1 MHHGISK
8 LLLLGAGH
16 AHVHV
21 LASLAQHRPAD
32 LDVTVL
38 CPYDHQTY
46 SGMTPG
52 FVAGRYTADESRIA
66 LGPLI
71 KAAGARWVQGRCV
84 GLDAEHR
91 TVSVAGAS
99 IDTAPLLHYD
109 LLSIDTGATIDR
121 ARLEAEMP
129 GATTHALNVRPIEG
143 FVHLWPQVMELAR
156 DRAVSLAMIGAGA
169 AGIELLFA
177 AEQAIREQGRPGS
190 RFTLITGGPE
200 VAANYS
206 EGVRRRVLRQL
217 KRRGITVLRE
227 ACTGIAEGSVQLG
240 NGATLACDV
249 PILAIGTH
257 APGWLKDSGLAL
269 SADGHV
275 LVNAFQQSTSH
286 PQVFAAGDV
295 ATRAD
300 APHAK
305 SGVYAVRAGP
315 ALAGN
320 LLAAHEGQ
328 ALKPHPPPARTL
340 NLLSCGTDHAIA
352 SYGPWH
358 LEGGWAWHWK
368 DRIDRGFITRY
379 TLPA

>member
-1 MHHGISK
+1 MHHGIKK

-38 CPYDHQTY
+38 CPYDYHSC

-52 FVAGRYTADESRIA
+52 FVAGHYTAEESRIA
-66 LGPLI
+66 LAPLI
-71 KAAGARWVQGRCV
+71 KAAGARWIQGRCV

-91 TVSVAGAS
+91 TVSVAGAG
-99 IDTAPLLHYD
+99 IDTPPLLSYD
-109 LLSIDTGATIDR
+109 LLSINTGAAIDR

-129 GATTHALNVRPIEG
+129 GASTHALNVRPIEG

-156 DRAVSLAMIGAGA
+156 DRAVSLAVVGAGA
-169 AGIELLFA
+169 ASIELLFA
-177 AEQAIREQGRPGS
+177 AEQAIREQGRPGA

-200 VAANYS
+200 VVDEHP

-227 ACTGIAEGSVQLG
+227 ACTGFGEGQVHLA
-240 NGATLACDV
+240 NGASLACDV
-249 PILAIGTH
+249 PILATGAH
-257 APGWLKDSGLAL
+257 APLWLQESGLGL
-269 SADGHV
+269 ADQGQV
-275 LVNAFQQSTSH
+275 LVNPFQQSTSH
-286 PQVFAAGDV
+286 PEVFAAGDV
-295 ATRAD
+295 AMRSD
-300 APHAK
+300 APRPGN
-305 SGVYAVRAGP
+305 GVYTARVAP
-315 ALAGN
+315 ALADN
-320 LLAAHEGQ
+320 LLATHEGQ
-328 ALKPHPPPARTL
+328 ALKPHPAPARTL
-340 NLLSCGTDHAIA
+340 HLLTCGTRHAIA

-368 DRIDRGFITRY
+368 HRIDRDLIKRY